1 MLATRSI
8 LKTVAQNPSVL
19 RSAIATP
26 AFGVRHFNATRNTQ
40 AQCADA
46 ESEFLRQQRKVRPV
60 SPHLTIYEPQI
71 TAVLSALHRI
81 TGVAIEGPV
90 YLFIF
95 YFTVVFYLGALSYL
109 AAPAFGATIDT
120 ASIITSAAAAPVAL
134 KVIAKATLATPF
146 VFHSLNG
153 VRHLVW
159 DAGKCLDIK
168 DVYTTGYAVLAG
180 TAAGTAYLTFM

>member
-81 TGVAIEGPV
+81 TGVAIGG
-90 YLFIF
+90 
-95 YFTVVFYLGALSYL
+95 VFYLGALSYL